1 MTDLWKWMERLVF
14 LLSGEKW
21 WWRISSVRSSI
32 AGWTAGDMFSQRA
45 RHRSRSLAVHLVSSD
60 RPWLVQMFLTTF
72 SFVAISQEEEGLCLV
87 KVSQYYFIICSNR
100 RGEKDVSVKDYRHV
114 IFSWDL
120 NLLSHKILIIMT
132 SWHISDY
139 SIVHEFQQNCLIKK
153 FPMIIQILWISNYFI
168 ISRKE
173 NVIYRL

>member
-45 RHRSRSLAVHLVSSD
+45 RHRSGSLAVHLVSSD

-100 RGEKDVSVKDYRHV
+100 RGEKDVSVKDYRRDFLLRFKSFKPQNTDYYD
-114 IFSWDL
+114 ILTYIRLFNCSRISTELL
-120 NLLSHKILIIMT
+120 N
-132 SWHISDY
+132 
-139 SIVHEFQQNCLIKK
+139 
-153 FPMIIQILWISNYFI
+153 
-168 ISRKE
+168 
-173 NVIYRL
+173 